1 MPPDPRPSQI
11 RDAEAEAVADLC
23 ARLIGNVNI
32 RNENGDLGPLA
43 PGGIALLAPTG
54 AELWRYERAL
64 EARGLPIAT
73 QAGKGLFRRQEV
85 QDFVALARTLADA
98 RDTLAFGALLR
109 GPLVGLTEEELLD
122 ITAALP
128 TPEERPDAIPR
139 FSLMTDADH
148 VNHPTARRAV
158 LILQDLHRRA
168 RATTPALL
176 LAEAAERLMVRP
188 ILAAREGDKSA
199 RASANIEAV
208 LERARPY
215 GVKGL
220 KQFVRDISRDWHDG
234 AAANEGRVDA
244 EGDAIELITVHSAKG
259 LEWPVVIPINTA
271 TLLRSRE
278 PFVHRSDDDTL
289 HWVIG
294 DVVPPELLAALETD
308 DESFMRER
316 ERLWYVACTR
326 ARELLIIPELP
337 QAERRSWARVVDM
350 ACDVL
355 PTLDLS
361 RILQQPRM
369 MTTDPRNA
377 QTAEIFAA
385 EHAVIEASAVPLTWI
400 RPSDHDPDRLPM
412 IETIA
417 LESGDATEVETPVG
431 AGRVRGL
438 LLHKLMEEALT
449 GELAEDAAGFAAR
462 AEKLLTELVAEPAE
476 MSLLPDAR
484 EIAGTAWRT
493 LQLPEIAALR
503 GRLIAEWPVYD
514 LVEGRPGPAALAGR
528 IDAIAYDGD
537 RADIV
542 VDWKSDVN
550 TSDKD
555 MRVHAGQLADYLR
568 VTGASRGAL
577 VYMTPGV
584 IRWVTP
590 RQ

>member
-1 MPPDPRPSQI
+1 
-11 RDAEAEAVADLC
+11 
-23 ARLIGNVNI
+23 
-32 RNENGDLGPLA
+32 
-43 PGGIALLAPTG
+43 
-54 AELWRYERAL
+54 
-64 EARGLPIAT
+64 
-73 QAGKGLFRRQEV
+73 LFRRQEV

-128 TPEERPDAIPR
+128 SHEERPDTIPR

-148 VNHPTARRAV
+148 VNHPTARRAL

-199 RASANIEAV
+199 RAAANIEAV
-208 LERARPY
+208 LERARPD

-220 KQFVRDISRDWHDG
+220 KRFVRDISHDWHIG

-244 EGDAIELITVHSAKG
+244 DGDAIELITIHSAKG

-294 DVVPPELLAALETD
+294 DVAPPELLAALETD

-326 ARELLIIPELP
+326 ARELLIVPELP

-361 RILQQPRM
+361 RIPQQQRL
-369 MTTDPRNA
+369 MTADPRNA
-377 QTAEIFAA
+377 QTAELFAA
-385 EHAVIEASAVPLTWI
+385 EHAVIEAAAVPLTWV

-417 LESGDATEVETPVG
+417 LESGDATEVEAPVG

-438 LLHKLMEEALT
+438 LLHKLMEEVLT
-449 GELAEDAAGFAAR
+449 GELAENQQRFAAR
-462 AEKLLTELVAEPAE
+462 ARELLAELVLEPTE
-476 MSLLPDAR
+476 SPLLPDAG
-484 EIAGTAWRT
+484 EIAATAWRT
-493 LQLPEIAALR
+493 LQLPDIAALR
-503 GRLIAEWPVYD
+503 GQLVPEWPIYALLND
-514 LVEGRPGPAALAGR
+514 QPTPQALAGR
-528 IDAIAYDGD
+528 VDAITYDGY
-537 RADIV
+537 RVDIV
-542 VDWKSDVN
+542 VDWKSDIDP
-550 TSDKD
+550 SDKD
-555 MRVHAGQLADYLR
+555 MRVHAGQIEDYLR
-568 VTGASRGAL
+568 VTGARRGML

-584 IRWVTP
+584 IYWVTL
-590 RQ
+590 RELSN